1 MQRATMNKKATALA
15 SSEQGS
21 PGENWNELD
30 RYKDS
35 DLEKIRKAAED
46 SAETW

>member
-1 MQRATMNKKATALA
+1 MQRATMNKKAAALA

-30 RYKDS
+30 RYLANDM
-35 DLEKIRKAAED
+35 EKIRKAAED